1 MDTITCICGNTYL
14 KCNTNR
20 HLKSKQHI
28 YFMND
33 PIKIRIKQERSKRAI
48 TCVCGSKYE
57 FQNDMRREA
66 HERSR
71 KHWKFLNYKL

>member
-33 PIKIRIKQERSKRAI
+33 PIQIRIIQERSKRAI
-48 TCVCGSKYE
+48 TCVC
-57 FQNDMRREA
+57 
-66 HERSR
+66 
-71 KHWKFLNYKL
+71 